1 MSGKSSVSRQPAEV
15 REAIGIW
22 RREGKTLDAILDA
35 LDAEFEVKIS
45 RSALGRHVKG
55 LDKTLERLERSKQV
69 AEATVARFG
78 REPENKLVRANIEI
92 MHSVIN
98 DMLAS
103 DDGEAGAGVVS
114 GAQDAMLMAKAMD
127 HLAKAERNN
136 AELIGKIREQARKEV
151 EAEMQ
156 ARVKSLGTAKD
167 LKALTDAELERAIAG
182 LAGA

>member
-1 MSGKSSVSRQPAEV
+1 MSGKSTVSRQPAEV

-22 RREGKTLDAILDA
+22 RREGKTLDEILDA

-55 LDKTLERLERSKQV
+55 LDKTLERLERSRQV

-92 MHSVIN
+92 IHSVIN

-103 DDGEAGAGVVS
+103 EDGEAGVVS
-114 GAQDAMLMAKAMD
+114 DAQDAMYMAKAMD

-136 AELIGKIREQARKEV
+136 AELIGTIREQARKEMEV
-151 EAEMQ
+151 EMQ
-156 ARVKSLGTAKD
+156 ARVKALGSAKD